1 MELDS
6 KVIEKG
12 NPIQF
17 SQEVMDADGF
27 DTLNTIRSLDKET
40 EATSEAS
47 NLMDLIDKGDL
58 SKSPNMPRASV
69 CSFML
74 EKDCNNA
81 GDGKYQNCAETCQ
94 GTEKK
99 PVHSCSRVNE
109 NNGTAGA
116 LRYALH
122 LRFICPFPKNSR
134 SMQRC
139 KSDPLSI
146 PEKTGMDMDGDRRFY
161 LYNDL
166 KVVFPQRHSDAD
178 EGKVSD

>member
-12 NPIQF
+12 NPIRF
-17 SQEVMDADGF
+17 SEDVMDANGL
-27 DTLNTIRSLDKET
+27 DTVNTMSSLNRKT

-47 NLMDLIDKGDL
+47 NLVNLIDGGDM

-69 CSFML
+69 HSFMHD
-74 EKDCNNA
+74 KQCNNA
-81 GDGKYQNCAETCQ
+81 GDGKDDKCMDTCQ
-94 GTEKK
+94 GTDKK
-99 PVHSCSRVNE
+99 SAHGCSRANE
-109 NNGTAGA
+109 NNSTPGA

-122 LRFICPFPKNSR
+122 LRFICPFPKSSR

-139 KSDPLSI
+139 ISDPLSI
-146 PEKTGMDMDGDRRFY
+146 PQKTSLDMDSERRFY

-178 EGKVSD
+178 EGKVCD